1 MEEHAKGGFYIAQ
14 IKQIQ
19 ERIFEKLL
27 KEHRIENFNG
37 AQGRILYVLWQEDQL
52 TIGELG
58 RRTSLSK
65 STLTSMLDRMEKQG
79 HIQRQDDPGDR
90 RQIRIALT
98 PQTRALNEQ
107 YNEVSRKMS
116 AVFYRGL
123 STEEIIRLDQA
134 LEKILENLKDYEG
147 KNDGK

>member
-116 AVFYRGL
+116 AVFYGGL

>member
-116 AVFYRGL
+116 AVFYCGL